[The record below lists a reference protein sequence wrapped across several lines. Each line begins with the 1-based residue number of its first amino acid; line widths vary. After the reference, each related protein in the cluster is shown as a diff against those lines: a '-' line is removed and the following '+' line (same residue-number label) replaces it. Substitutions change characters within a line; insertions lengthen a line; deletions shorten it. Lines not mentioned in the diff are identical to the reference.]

1 MMHRS
6 TMGSRSAK
14 RVVMSLLASACL
26 IAGSPVVGVS
36 SASTGA
42 HKAVTANFGDC
53 KNDNRGNHNGYDCP
67 SDAPTP
73 PPVVTTTD
81 PGTPPPVVNTVDAGT
96 VLSF

>member
-36 SASTGA
+36 SASTGPGA
-42 HKAVTANFGDC
+42 HQQVSASFGDC
-53 KNDNRGNHNGYDCP
+53 KNDNRGKHNGYDCP
-67 SDAPTP
+67 SDDATTP
-73 PPVVTTTD
+73 PPVITTD
-81 PGTPPPVVNTVDAGT
+81 PGPI
-96 VLSF
+96 LSF